1 MATSTTQ
8 PTRDEAE
15 QRAARVRPWE
25 ILLILTAA
33 VGDAVLTG
41 VGLGPDELVHHRTGE
56 PAGVALVILAIVA
69 LAAPLALRRR
79 YPMGVLLWTVAV
91 CAVLAFWLEYSQPI
105 VCLLVALFTAARQTS
120 PPWSWVALA
129 LGGVQVALT
138 VMVVGR
144 SHEPGDGPGELAF
157 VTFFFGVLVLAVWA
171 AGRRD
176 HAATARALTLT
187 EQLDVRAHEA
197 SRAERQRIARELHD
211 ILAHSVSAM
220 MMQAAGARAITG
232 SIDRDDP
239 DDPRVRSVQEALSS
253 IERTGSQS
261 MRELHRLLGT
271 LRGDDAGSTLDLDA
285 DMRPSAQP
293 GLGDLDELVE
303 TPRSNGLIVEVH
315 RVGEPGEVDPSVG
328 TAAYRVVQES
338 LTNALK
344 HAGRGA
350 VVDVYE
356 SWHTDELQVQVRS
369 RASHHREAATCE
381 TPGSGTGLAG
391 LRERVELAGGTFD
404 SGWVGDDFVTTAVL
418 PTRPAAAR
426 PVGTADPDVPPRP
439 DRAG

>member
-8 PTRDEAE
+8 LTRDETE
-15 QRAARVRPWE
+15 ERAARVRPWE
-25 ILLILTAA
+25 ISLILTAA

-41 VGLGPDELVHHRTGE
+41 VGLGPEELVQHRTGE
-56 PAGVALVILAIVA
+56 PAALALVILAVVA
-69 LAAPLALRRR
+69 LAAPLALRCR
-79 YPMGVLLWTVAV
+79 YPMGVLTWIVVV
-91 CAVLAFWLEYSQPI
+91 CLGLSLWLEYSQPI
-105 VCLLVALFTAARQTS
+105 VCLLVALFTAARQTR

-138 VMVVGR
+138 VMVVSR
-144 SHEPGDGPGELAF
+144 SHEPGDGLGELAF
-157 VTFFFGVLVLAVWA
+157 VTFFFSVLVVAVWA

-176 HAATARALTLT
+176 HAATARALTLS
-187 EQLDVRAHEA
+187 EQLEVRAHEA

-232 SIDRDDP
+232 SIDRDQP

-271 LRGDDAGSTLDLDA
+271 LRGDAAASTLDLD
-285 DMRPSAQP
+285 DDLRRSAQP
-293 GLGDLDELVE
+293 GLADLDQLVE

-356 SWHTDELQVQVRS
+356 SWHADELQVQVRS
-369 RASHHREAATCE
+369 RASHSRDGAVVDM
-381 TPGSGTGLAG
+381 PGSGTGLPG

-418 PTRPAAAR
+418 PTHP
-426 PVGTADPDVPPRP
+426 
-439 DRAG
+439 RAGSGTGATSGPDLS

>member
-8 PTRDEAE
+8 PTRDETT

-41 VGLGPDELVHHRTGE
+41 VGLGPDELVQHRTGE
-56 PAGVALVILAIVA
+56 PAALALVILAVLA

-79 YPMGVLLWTVAV
+79 YPMGVLTWIVLV
-91 CAVLAFWLEYSQPI
+91 CLGLSFWLEYSQPI
-105 VCLLVALFTAARQTS
+105 VCLLVALFTAARQTQ

-138 VMVVGR
+138 VMVVSR
-144 SHEPGDGPGELAF
+144 SHEPGDGLSELAF
-157 VTFFFGVLVLAVWA
+157 VTFFFSVLVLAVWA

-176 HAATARALTLT
+176 HAATARALTLS
-187 EQLDVRAHEA
+187 EQLEVRAHEA

-232 SIDRDDP
+232 SIDRDQP

-271 LRGDDAGSTLDLDA
+271 LRGDAAASSLDLD
-285 DMRPSAQP
+285 DDLRRSAQP
-293 GLGDLDELVE
+293 GLADLDQLVE

-356 SWHTDELQVQVRS
+356 SWHADELQVQVRS
-369 RASHHREAATCE
+369 RASHSRDGAVVDM
-381 TPGSGTGLAG
+381 PGSGTGLPG

-418 PTRPAAAR
+418 PTH
-426 PVGTADPDVPPRP
+426 PRAGSVTGATSGP
-439 DRAG
+439 DRS